1 MQQYYQLKYML
12 LYLKQCITKITIK
25 SYFSTLFYQNM
36 TNFFLNLVQF

>member
-25 SYFSTLFYQNM
+25 VIFRPCSIKI
-36 TNFFLNLVQF
+36 